1 MRDVFASL
9 EWQLLDGLRY
19 AGGDKIWRFRG
30 NRAGSRRQR
39 IVGGFRRKRGGTRLG
54 SRGASTDGLSGRL
67 GFAETA
73 QIGFAFEVAHM
84 AFESAAQFG
93 GGAPEFGHD
102 FAEIA
107 REFGELLG
115 SKYDQS
121 DREDDDQV
129 WDTKHGAS
137 GTKVRPELRFPTA
150 SPGPFLNHRRGLEAC
165 QTAEKLYAIIRFLG
179 LSEDAWNQRGRRGVE
194 S

>member
-1 MRDVFASL
+1 
-9 EWQLLDGLRY
+9 
-19 AGGDKIWRFRG
+19 
-30 NRAGSRRQR
+30 
-39 IVGGFRRKRGGTRLG
+39 
-54 SRGASTDGLSGRL
+54 
-67 GFAETA
+67 
-73 QIGFAFEVAHM
+73 M
-84 AFESAAQFG
+84 AFTQAAQFG
-93 GGAPEFGHD
+93 FALEVAQVAFESGAQFAGGAPEFTHD

-107 REFGELLG
+107 REFGQLFW

-150 SPGPFLNHRRGLEAC
+150 SPAPFLNHRRGPEAC
-165 QTAEKLYAIIRFLG
+165 QTAEKLYAIISSLG
-179 LSEDAWNQRGRRGVE
+179 LSEDAWNRRGHQGVE